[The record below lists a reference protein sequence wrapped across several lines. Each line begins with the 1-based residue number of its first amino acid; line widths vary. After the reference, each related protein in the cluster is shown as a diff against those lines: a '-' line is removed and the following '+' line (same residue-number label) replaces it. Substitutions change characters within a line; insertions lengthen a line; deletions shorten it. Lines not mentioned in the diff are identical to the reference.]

1 MNFLL
6 SIQNINFMFN
16 KRYVFITLGVAL
28 LAVLTAFWSNQNTQ
42 PTSSSPVLK
51 TEETEKIAQPVRQK
65 AKSAF
70 KVAPNI
76 KMAGP
81 DGKEYELYQVHKAVL
96 IDFWASWCGPCR
108 AENPNVVSVYKQ
120 FKDKGF
126 TVFSVSLDMK
136 KDAWEAAI
144 KKDGLEWQYHVSDL
158 QYWDN
163 AAAREY
169 GVEGIPVNYII
180 DSEGNI
186 LDQDL
191 RGKALEKA
199 LTNYFK

>member
-1 MNFLL
+1 
-6 SIQNINFMFN
+6 MFN
-16 KRYVFITLGVAL
+16 KRYVFITLGVAA
-28 LAVLTAFWSNQNTQ
+28 LAILTAFWSNQNTQ
-42 PTSSSPVLK
+42 SSTSSS
-51 TEETEKIAQPVRQK
+51 TGSSEETEKIAQTVKQK
-65 AKSAF
+65 TKPF
-70 KVAPNI
+70 KIAPNI

-81 DGKEYELYQVHKAVL
+81 DGKEYELYQVMKEHKAVL

-144 KKDGLEWQYHVSDL
+144 KKDGLEWPYHVSDL

-199 LTNYFK
+199 LTNFFK